1 MLFVYYSKAKLITF
15 SFMNRYLKKVSSVD
29 ISVYILI
36 LLILNYIYEYVLK
49 HYPLF
54 PLFT

>member
-36 LLILNYIYEYVLK
+36 LLILNYIYMNM
-49 HYPLF
+49 F
-54 PLFT
+54 